1 MRTHEMPPAD
11 EKSVMNTAF
20 MSCYADDSARSL
32 PRRRGP
38 GFALVTCLLL
48 LTVFAILAVAGFT
61 AALVEMRIASN
72 VQEHERA
79 FQAAEYG
86 IEQGLSLTA
95 LGMALTTGAPLRI
108 PASGGTALLPDSN
121 ADAYAYRLY
130 FAGATPSGLPP
141 AHPAAALTAFHF
153 VIESTGYSSRRGR
166 SMHVQSFKVLRPATW
181 TAGPANA
188 SCDPADAACL
198 PLPVPGPLRTSWV
211 EVEAE

>member
-1 MRTHEMPPAD
+1 MIVHSKDPAAATTP
-11 EKSVMNTAF
+11 S
-20 MSCYADDSARSL
+20 
-32 PRRRGP
+32 RRRT

-72 VQEHERA
+72 LQERERA

-86 IEQGLSLTA
+86 IEQGLQANA
-95 LGMALTTGAPLRI
+95 LGTVLTTVAPLRV
-108 PASGGTALLPDSN
+108 PAGGGTTLLPDST

-141 AHPAAALTAFHF
+141 LHPAAGLTAFHF
-153 VIESTGYSSRRGR
+153 VIEATGFSQRRATSTQ
-166 SMHVQSFKVLRPATW
+166 VQSFKVFRPATW

-188 SCDPADAACL
+188 SCDPDDAACV
-198 PLPVPGPLRTSWV
+198 PMPVPGPLRTSWV

>member
-1 MRTHEMPPAD
+1 
-11 EKSVMNTAF
+11 MNTAI
-20 MSCYADDSARSL
+20 MCCPAGDSTRSF
-32 PRRRGP
+32 PRHSEP

-86 IEQGLSLTA
+86 IEQGLSVTA
-95 LGMALTTGAPLRI
+95 LGTALTTVAPLRI
-108 PASGGTALLPDSN
+108 PASGGTVLLPDST

-130 FAGATPSGLPP
+130 FAGSTPSGLPP
-141 AHPAAALTAFHF
+141 ADPAAALTAFHF
-153 VIESTGYSSRRGR
+153 VIEATGYSSRRAR
-166 SMHVQSFKVLRPATW
+166 STHVQSFRLLRPASW

-188 SCDPADAACL
+188 SCDPTDAACL

>member
-1 MRTHEMPPAD
+1 MMTRRTD
-11 EKSVMNTAF
+11 EAAIVA
-20 MSCYADDSARSL
+20 
-32 PRRRGP
+32 PRRRTT

-61 AALVEMRIASN
+61 AALVETRIASN

-86 IEQGLSLTA
+86 IEQGLSDTA
-95 LGMALTTGAPLRI
+95 LGTALTTVAPLRV
-108 PASGGTALLPDSN
+108 PASGGTALLPDST

-130 FAGATPSGLPP
+130 FAGSTPSGLPP
-141 AHPAAALTAFHF
+141 PHPASALTAFHF
-153 VIESTGYSSRRGR
+153 VVEATGYSSRRAK

-188 SCDPADAACL
+188 SCDPTDAACV
-198 PLPVPGPLRTSWV
+198 PLPVPGPLRTSWL

>member
-1 MRTHEMPPAD
+1 MIVRRTDHAAATKP
-11 EKSVMNTAF
+11 
-20 MSCYADDSARSL
+20 SCR
-32 PRRRGP
+32 PT

-72 VQEHERA
+72 LQERERA

-86 IEQGLSLTA
+86 IEQGLQASVLGTGLTNV
-95 LGMALTTGAPLRI
+95 APLRV
-108 PASGGTALLPDSN
+108 PASGGTTQLPDST

-130 FAGATPSGLPP
+130 FAGSTPSGLPP
-141 AHPAAALTAFHF
+141 LHPAASLTAFHF
-153 VIESTGYSSRRGR
+153 VIEATGFGSRRAT
-166 SMHVQSFKVLRPATW
+166 STQVQSFKILRPATW
-181 TAGPANA
+181 TAGPAQSTCA
-188 SCDPADAACL
+188 PDDAACV

>member
-1 MRTHEMPPAD
+1 MMTRRTDQAAKAEP
-11 EKSVMNTAF
+11 S
-20 MSCYADDSARSL
+20 
-32 PRRRGP
+32 RRTI

-86 IEQGLSLTA
+86 IEQGLQVAT
-95 LGMALTTGAPLRI
+95 LGTALTTVAPLRV
-108 PASGGTALLPDSN
+108 PASGTTLLPDST

-130 FAGATPSGLPP
+130 FAGSTPSGLPP
-141 AHPAAALTAFHF
+141 LHPAAALTAFHF
-153 VIESTGYSSRRGR
+153 AIEATGYSSRRATNTH
-166 SMHVQSFKVLRPATW
+166 MQTFKVLRPATW

-188 SCDPADAACL
+188 SCDPADATCV